1 MSTEVVVARLAGTVM
16 GAIAKSLLTPK
27 PGAGLVDTPV
37 RPLPKPASP
46 DRLAKVL
53 ARRLRDSHAQLP
65 EHERLAAVEAV
76 RSAFAAAGE
85 IGADRLFALELDP
98 ARLREELQTS
108 HPGPGSGPG
117 LGLSPGLGLG
127 PGEDLY
133 EELLG
138 LCCAHVV
145 EQLTAHPSFA
155 ARAAVEQTRAAGR
168 TRELVEDVRDR
179 VGPRPEA
186 AALGF
191 EQRYADYVTATQGRL
206 ELFGLTLGRT
216 ANEWP
221 LDTAYISLAVSGG
234 DPQPYR
240 EDLGLPTAPGRGPVK
255 AEQALTGARRVVLR
269 GPAGSG
275 KSTLVQWLALNAA
288 RRSFPAELADWNVCV
303 PFVLRLR
310 AFTTADELPLP
321 EDFLRASGV
330 PLHGSAPAGWA
341 ERLLTG
347 GRALVLV
354 DGVDEVPTRLRSRT
368 ETWLRSLIAA
378 FPEARYVVTTRPSAV
393 PEDWLTG
400 HGFTAHSLLP
410 MERDDIR
417 AFVAHWH
424 DAARQECPPDA
435 SVLDTYEQSLVQAV
449 TGRRDLGRL
458 ATNPLMCALLCAL
471 NRDRR
476 MRLPRARKELYDAAL
491 DLLLVRRDT
500 EREVVGVEGVDL
512 TRDEQ
517 TALLQRLAYWL
528 IRNGQ
533 VEAGR
538 DEAVEMVGEWLAAMP
553 QVTGDA
559 EQVFAH
565 LLIRSGLLREP
576 VPGAV
581 SFVHR
586 TFQDYLGAKAAVEA
600 RDFGVL
606 VRHAHDDQWDDVVR
620 MAVGHARAD
629 ERVRLLRRLLRRADK
644 VQRHRNRLV
653 LLAAAS
659 LEHAP
664 ELDPAIR
671 AEIEER
677 TGELVP
683 PRGIEEAEELAR
695 VGELVL
701 ELLPGPEGLDEAS
714 AAAVVRAAGC
724 VGGDA
729 ALEVISRY
737 REDVRDEVS
746 FQVSHEWGAFD
757 TERYARS
764 VLAGR
769 DWSDS
774 YLRVRT
780 DEQLRT
786 LRLVPGAGLIHL
798 FGPFADL
805 SPLRVLDGLHML
817 HLTDNSVLTDLS
829 SLTDIPT
836 FSALMLD
843 DCAAL
848 RDLSPLTETQVK
860 VLLLRGEH
868 TNLGLDQLRRMDRIT
883 GLFLDYAVPA
893 RSIWELP
900 LGPHLD
906 TLFLFPSAEHLAL
919 DGIDRLPGLRRL
931 TLSSNRQIH
940 ELADLPRPLPLISLS
955 LRWLRAQRLDWIS
968 DWESLI
974 DVNLTRCS
982 LAGGLG
988 PLAELPELRRLRLSA
1003 CTYQEGPIDLSPLA
1017 GREDLVITV
1026 AGGTQVRG
1034 EDTFAPGRIVR
1045 D

>member
-1 MSTEVVVARLAGTVM
+1 MSTEVVVARLAGTVL
-16 GAIAKSLLTPK
+16 GAIAKSILIPK

-53 ARRLRDSHAQLP
+53 ARRLKDSHARLP
-65 EHERLAAVEAV
+65 ENERLAAIEAV

-98 ARLREELQTS
+98 GRLREELRAS
-108 HPGPGSGPG
+108 HPGPGP
-117 LGLSPGLGLG
+117 G

-145 EQLTAHPSFA
+145 EQFTAHPSFA

-168 TRELVEDVRDR
+168 ARELVEDVRDR

-191 EQRYADYVTATQGRL
+191 EQRYADFITATQGRL

-234 DPQPYR
+234 DHPQPYR

-255 AEQALTGARRVVLR
+255 AEQSLTGARRVVLR

-288 RRSFPAELADWNVCV
+288 RRGFPAELADWNACV

-341 ERLLTG
+341 ERLLTD

-354 DGVDEVPTRLRSRT
+354 DGVDEVPTRLRGRT
-368 ETWLRSLIAA
+368 ETWLKSLIAA

-424 DAARQECPPDA
+424 DAARQECPRDA
-435 SVLDTYEQSLVQAV
+435 SLLDTYEHSLNQAV

-538 DEAVEMVGEWLAAMP
+538 DETVEMVGEWLAAMP

-581 SFVHR
+581 GFVHR

-606 VRHAHDDQWDDVVR
+606 VRNAHDDQWDDVVR
-620 MAVGHARAD
+620 MAVGHARTD
-629 ERVRLLRRLLRRADK
+629 ERVRLLRQLLRRADK

-683 PRGIEEAEELAR
+683 PRGLDEAEELAKA
-695 VGELVL
+695 GELVL
-701 ELLPGPEGLDEAS
+701 ELLPGPEGLSERS
-714 AAAVVRAAGC
+714 AAAVVRVAAR

-729 ALEVISRY
+729 ALEVICRF
-737 REDVRDEVS
+737 REDARFEVGSEVS
-746 FQVSHEWGAFD
+746 DAWGSFD
-757 TERYARS
+757 TEHYARS

-774 YLRVRT
+774 YLSVRT
-780 DEQLRT
+780 DDQLRA
-786 LRLVPGAGLIHL
+786 LRQLPEVHLINL
-798 FGPFADL
+798 IGPFADL
-805 SPLRVLDGLHML
+805 SPLCVLDALRTVS
-817 HLTDNSVLTDLS
+817 LTDNPVLTDLS
-829 SLTDIPT
+829 ALTDIP
-836 FSALMLD
+836 SLNGLMLN

-848 RDLSPLTETQVK
+848 RDLSPLAETEVK
-860 VLLLRGEH
+860 ALVLLGDH
-868 TNLGLDQLRRMDRIT
+868 TNVGLDQLRRMVRIKRLLL
-883 GLFLDYAVPA
+883 GYPVPA
-893 RSIWELP
+893 RSIGELP
-900 LGPHLD
+900 LGPELD
-906 TLFLFPSAEHLAL
+906 DLLLFERAKHLAL

-931 TLSSNRQIH
+931 TLSGDRQIQ
-940 ELADLPRPLPLISLS
+940 ELAGLPRPLPLNSLD
-955 LRWLRAQRLDWIS
+955 LQWLSALRLDWIS
-968 DWESLI
+968 GWESLTKV
-974 DVNLTRCS
+974 DLTRCA
-982 LAGGLG
+982 LAGGLD
-988 PLAELPELRRLRLSA
+988 PLAQLPELKRLRLSA
-1003 CTYQEGPIDLSPLA
+1003 CTHEEGPIDLSPLA

-1026 AGGTQVRG
+1026 ADDTPVSG
-1034 EDTFAPGRIVR
+1034 EEAFAPGRIVR
-1045 D
+1045 E